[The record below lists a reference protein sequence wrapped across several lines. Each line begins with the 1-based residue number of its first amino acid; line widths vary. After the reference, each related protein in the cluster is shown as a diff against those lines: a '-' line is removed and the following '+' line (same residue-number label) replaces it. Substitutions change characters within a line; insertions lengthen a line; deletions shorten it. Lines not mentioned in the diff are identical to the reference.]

1 MPRARSRLALEL
13 EFDELL
19 PAAWAKQ
26 NVPNMDSVETVVIGA
41 GIVGL
46 AIARALTRRGREV
59 LLVEAEGAIGT
70 VTSSRNSGV
79 IHAGLYYRPDSLK
92 ARLCT
97 AGRELLY
104 AYAAAHGVPHRRC
117 GKLVVAT
124 DETETNA
131 LAALK
136 ENAERNGVVGIR
148 LLTGSQA
155 HSIEPEIACAAAL
168 DVPATGIIDQHQL
181 LWAVLG
187 DAEAAGATLA
197 LHSPVVAGAIT
208 ARGFILD
215 IGGGAPTQI
224 GCRVLINAAG
234 LNAQT
239 VARSLRGLDHATVP
253 KQVLAK
259 GSYFSLSGKAPFRRL
274 IYPLPVP
281 GSSGLHAGLDLAGR
295 MRFGPDVEWVDRTD
309 YQIDPAREPL
319 FVAAIRRYWPGLPDG
334 ALQPDYAGV
343 RPKLARAG
351 PHDADFVVQGV
362 GDHRVPG
369 LINLYGIESP
379 GLTASLALADY
390 VADQVS
396 V

>member
-1 MPRARSRLALEL
+1 
-13 EFDELL
+13 
-19 PAAWAKQ
+19 
-26 NVPNMDSVETVVIGA
+26 MDSVETVVIGA

-46 AIARALTRRGREV
+46 TIARALAGRGREV
-59 LLVEAEGAIGT
+59 VILEAEGAIGT

-79 IHAGLYYRPDSLK
+79 IHAGLYYRPGSLK

-104 AYAAAHGVPHRRC
+104 GYAAAHGVPHQRC

-124 DETETNA
+124 LETETNA

-136 ENAERNGVVGIR
+136 ENAERNGVAGIR
-148 LLTGSQA
+148 LLTPTEA
-155 HSIEPEIACAAAL
+155 HSIEPDIACAAAL
-168 DVPATGIIDQHQL
+168 EVPVTGIIDQHQL

-197 LHSPVVAGAIT
+197 LHSPVVAGVISAP
-208 ARGFILD
+208 GFVLD
-215 IGGGAPTQI
+215 IGGKTPTKI
-224 GCRVLINAAG
+224 GCRMLVNAAG
-234 LNAQT
+234 LNAQRA
-239 VARSLRGLDHATVP
+239 ARSLRGLDHATVP
-253 KQVLAK
+253 SQVLAK
-259 GSYFSLSGKAPFRRL
+259 GSYFSLAGKAPFRRL

-295 MRFGPDVEWVDRTD
+295 ARFGPDVEWVDRID
-309 YQIDPAREPL
+309 YQVDPGREPL

-343 RPKLARAG
+343 RPKLAHGG
-351 PHDADFVVQGV
+351 PYDADFVVQTER
-362 GDHRVPG
+362 DHGVPG
-369 LINLYGIESP
+369 LTNLYGIESP

-390 VADQVS
+390 VADQAS

>member
-1 MPRARSRLALEL
+1 
-13 EFDELL
+13 
-19 PAAWAKQ
+19 
-26 NVPNMDSVETVVIGA
+26 MDSVETVVIGA
-41 GIVGL
+41 GVVGL
-46 AIARALTRRGREV
+46 AIARTLARRGREV
-59 LLVEAEGAIGT
+59 LILEAETAIGT

-79 IHAGLYYRPDSLK
+79 IHAGLYYRPGSLK

-97 AGRELLY
+97 LGRELLY
-104 AYAAAHGVPHRRC
+104 AYAAAHGVPHQRC

-124 DETETNA
+124 DDKEINA

-136 ENAERNGVVGIR
+136 ENAERNGVAGIR
-148 LLTGSQA
+148 LLTPTEA
-155 HSIEPEIACAAAL
+155 HGIEPDITCAAAL
-168 DVPATGIIDQHQL
+168 DVPVTGIVDQHQL

-197 LHSPVVAGAIT
+197 LHAPVVAVAMAGP
-208 ARGFILD
+208 GFILD
-215 IGGGAPTQI
+215 IAGPAPAQI
-224 GCRVLINAAG
+224 GCRLLINAAG
-234 LNAQT
+234 LGAQR

-253 KQVLAK
+253 RQVLAK

-295 MRFGPDVEWVDRTD
+295 ARFGPDVEWVESID
-309 YQIDPAREPL
+309 YRVDPAREPL

-343 RPKLARAG
+343 RPKLAHAG
-351 PHDADFVVQGV
+351 PYDADFLVQASR
-362 GDHRVPG
+362 DHGVPG

-390 VADQVS
+390 VADQARV
-396 V
+396 